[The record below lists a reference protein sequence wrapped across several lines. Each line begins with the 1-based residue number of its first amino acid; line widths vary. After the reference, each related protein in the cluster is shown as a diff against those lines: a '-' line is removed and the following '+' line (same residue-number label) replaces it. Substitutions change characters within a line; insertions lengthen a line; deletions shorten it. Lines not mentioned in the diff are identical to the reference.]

1 MSPVVARDPTLTDRI
16 AAVRARIAGA
26 AVDPAGVRLVAVTK
40 GFGADVVRA
49 ALAAGLVD
57 LGESYVQE
65 LVAKAGE
72 IERDADQ
79 RADEAAPVAPRWHAI
94 GRLQRNKVRK
104 AAPFVSLWHSVD
116 RLSLGAEI
124 ARWAPGAAVLVQV
137 NTSGEEAKGGC
148 PPAMAAGLVDGLV
161 DLGLDV
167 QGLMTIAPAGPPEE
181 AARPA
186 FHTARELRDRLG
198 LSELSMG
205 MSGDLEVALSEGA
218 TLVRVGSALFGPLSA
233 WRRGATLEFTS
244 GRWRTHGID
253 VAQGDALPGARPRRR
268 IRRLRCDR

>member
-1 MSPVVARDPTLTDRI
+1 MAHDPALAARV
-16 AAVRARIAGA
+16 AAVRARIAEA
-26 AVDPAGVRLVAVTK
+26 APDPAAVRLVAVTK
-40 GFGADVVRA
+40 GFGLDVVRA

-65 LVAKAGE
+65 LVAKAVE
-72 IERDADQ
+72 LEREHADARDA
-79 RADEAAPVAPRWHAI
+79 AGLPRWHAI

-104 AAPFVSLWHSVD
+104 AAPFVTLWHSVD

-124 ARWAPGAAVLVQV
+124 ARCAPGAAVLVQV

-148 PPAMAAGLVDGLV
+148 PPVMAAGLVDGLV

-167 QGLMTIAPAGPPEE
+167 QGLMTIAPAGPPEV
-181 AARPA
+181 ARPA
-186 FHTARELRDRLG
+186 FHAARELRDRLG

-218 TLVRVGSALFGPLSA
+218 TLVRVGTGLFGP
-233 WRRGATLEFTS
+233 RPGRG
-244 GRWRTHGID
+244 
-253 VAQGDALPGARPRRR
+253 VARH
-268 IRRLRCDR
+268 

>member
-1 MSPVVARDPTLTDRI
+1 MAHDPALAARV
-16 AAVRARIAGA
+16 AAVRERIAEA
-26 AVDPAGVRLVAVTK
+26 APDPAAVRLVAVTK
-40 GFGADVVRA
+40 GFGLDVVRA

-65 LVAKAGE
+65 LVAKAVE
-72 IERDADQ
+72 LEREHADARDA
-79 RADEAAPVAPRWHAI
+79 AGLPRWHAI

-104 AAPFVSLWHSVD
+104 AAPFVTLWHSVD

-124 ARWAPGAAVLVQV
+124 ARCAPGAAVLVQV

-148 PPAMAAGLVDGLV
+148 PPVMAAGLVDGLV

-167 QGLMTIAPAGPPEE
+167 QGLMTIAPAGPPEV
-181 AARPA
+181 ARPA
-186 FHTARELRDRLG
+186 FHAARELRDRLG

-218 TLVRVGSALFGPLSA
+218 TLVRVGTGLFGP
-233 WRRGATLEFTS
+233 RPG
-244 GRWRTHGID
+244 GG
-253 VAQGDALPGARPRRR
+253 GARH
-268 IRRLRCDR
+268 